1 MPKRKA
7 GCLRERLDASCSA
20 GQTCDAAMS
29 RLLHAGATLVP
40 HGLVLTTR
48 GTHSFTAPFPAAGC
62 AMDGVFVQ
70 PVAVIRDDTD
80 AMKTNRIRVV
90 VAEGRNRE
98 VSVS

>member
-1 MPKRKA
+1 
-7 GCLRERLDASCSA
+7 
-20 GQTCDAAMS
+20 
-29 RLLHAGATLVP
+29 
-40 HGLVLTTR
+40 
-48 GTHSFTAPFPAAGC
+48 
-62 AMDGVFVQ
+62 MDGVFVQ